1 MSFPQLRFHGAAHSV
16 TGSCFELQWGARRIL
31 IDCGMF
37 QGTRALES
45 LNFQPFAFE
54 PKKIDAVLL
63 THAHI
68 DHSGLLPKLVQAG
81 FTGRIWCTRPTAD
94 LLAYMLPDSGR
105 IQEFEAER
113 HNRRPDRRDTPF
125 VPLYGEAA
133 AVATLDQLH
142 HQQLHSWFEV
152 VEGIRARF
160 WNAGHILGATSI
172 EVEAGGVH
180 LLFSGDLGPQEKAFH
195 PDPEAPAGLDHIL
208 CESTYGDRTRVRLSI
223 AERREIFAQEIEG
236 ALAKGGN
243 LVIPAFAIERTQ
255 ELLLDL
261 AHIINSGRL
270 MHRHVFI
277 DSPLATRAT
286 HVFQRYGDIL
296 EDMDGTDVFAHPAFH
311 FVESVEAS
319 RRLNDMSGAII
330 IAASGMA
337 EAGRVRHH
345 LLHNLPRKDST
356 VLFVGFQAQGSL
368 GRILQEGA
376 SRVRISGRDVQVR
389 AAIRQIDHYSAHA
402 DREELLGWIKA
413 RAPISGSIFLT
424 HGEETSLAAMATSLA
439 ESDKALNILTPEIGE
454 NWELP
459 KAAPAK
465 RLTTGRADLRDVLHR
480 DWQNDYADLAAH
492 LKSDLQ
498 RIADEN
504 TRREAIARMRKI
516 LQEYGGRL
524 PERNNHSPAKPK

>member
-1 MSFPQLRFHGAAHSV
+1 MSSPKLGFHGAAHTV
-16 TGSCFELQWGARRIL
+16 TGSCFELQLGASRVL

-37 QGTRALES
+37 QGTRAVEA
-45 LNFQPFAFE
+45 LNLQPFRFE
-54 PKKIDAVLL
+54 AKKIDAVLL

-142 HQQLHSWFEV
+142 HQELNIWFDV
-152 VEGIRARF
+152 AEGVRARF
-160 WNAGHILGATSI
+160 WNAGHILGAASI

-180 LLFSGDLGPQEKAFH
+180 MLFSGDLGPQEKAFH
-195 PDPEAPAGLDHIL
+195 ADPDAPAGLDHIL
-208 CESTYGDRTRVRLSI
+208 CEATYGDRTRIGLTI
-223 AERREIFAQEIEG
+223 AERRELFAQEIES

-270 MHRHVFI
+270 SHRHVFI

-286 HVFQRYGDIL
+286 HVFARYRDRL
-296 EDMDGTDVFAHPAFH
+296 EDMDGSDMFAHPAFH

-345 LLHNLPRKDST
+345 LLHNLPRHDST

-368 GRILQEGA
+368 GRVLQEGA
-376 SRVRISGRDVQVR
+376 TRVRISGRDVQVR
-389 AAIRQIDHYSAHA
+389 ASIRQIDHYSAHA
-402 DREELLGWIKA
+402 DRDELLAWIAA
-413 RAPISGSIFLT
+413 RAPVAGSIFLT
-424 HGEETSLAAMATSLA
+424 HGEETSLAAMAMSLA
-439 ESDKALNILTPEIGE
+439 EQDKNQNILQPEIGE
-454 NWELP
+454 QWELP
-459 KAAPAK
+459 KGQPAK
-465 RLTTGRADLRDVLHR
+465 RLATGRTELRDVMRR

-498 RIADEN
+498 RIEDEGA
-504 TRREAIARMRKI
+504 RREAIARMRSI
-516 LQEYGGRL
+516 LKEYGGRL
-524 PERNNHSPAKPK
+524 PQRNHHGKASGT